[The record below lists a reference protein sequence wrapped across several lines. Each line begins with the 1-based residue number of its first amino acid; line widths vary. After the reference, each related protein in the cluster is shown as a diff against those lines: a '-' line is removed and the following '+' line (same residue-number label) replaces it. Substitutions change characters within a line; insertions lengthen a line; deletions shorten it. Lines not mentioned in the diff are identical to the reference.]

1 MRDYK
6 VIDTTKVVKL
16 IDPLDVSAYKMKMIY
31 DARKENKSFTTPD
44 VGAKEKMLRQAKI
57 QSMFPSIYR

>member
-1 MRDYK
+1 MKPYQ
-6 VIDTTKVVKL
+6 ILDTTKVVKL

-31 DARKENKSFTTPD
+31 NARNENKSFPTPD
-44 VGAKEKMLRQAKI
+44 VGEKNKMLRMAKV

>member
-1 MRDYK
+1 MK
-6 VIDTTKVVKL
+6 PHTVIDTTKVVKL

-31 DARKENKSFTTPD
+31 NARNEDKSFTTPN
-44 VGAKEKMLRQAKI
+44 VGNKEKMLRQAKI

>member
-1 MRDYK
+1 MKPRMM
-6 VIDTTKVVKL
+6 IDTTKVVKL

-31 DARKENKSFTTPD
+31 DTRNETKSFPTPS
-44 VGAKEKMLRQAKI
+44 VGGKEKMLRMAKV

>member
-1 MRDYK
+1 MNSQTI
-6 VIDTTKVVKL
+6 IDTTKVVKL

-31 DARKENKSFTTPD
+31 NARKEDKSFTTPN
-44 VGAKEKMLRQAKI
+44 VGPKEKMLREAKI